1 MTLTAL
7 PGTANAVRLST
18 EEAAARLKVKPQTL
32 RAALC
37 RDGHYCGARPTKSA
51 NRFLL
56 WNADEIERLTQGQTI
71 QTGEEAPCNN

>member
-1 MTLTAL
+1 MNQPAL

-32 RAALC
+32 RASLC
-37 RDGHYCGARPTKSA
+37 RDGHYLGARPSKSA

-56 WNADEIERLTQGQTI
+56 WNADEIERLAR
-71 QTGEEAPCNN
+71 GEIIAAAQ

>member
-7 PGTANAVRLST
+7 PGTANAGRLST
-18 EEAAARLKVKPQTL
+18 EEAAALLKVKPQTL

-37 RDGHYCGARPTKSA
+37 RDGHYLGARPFKSA

-56 WNADEIERLTQGQTI
+56 WRANEIEALAI
-71 QTGEEAPCNN
+71 GEALN

>member
-1 MTLTAL
+1 MTIQQVTE
-7 PGTANAVRLST
+7 TVKRLST

-37 RDGHYCGARPTKSA
+37 RDGHYLNARPSKSA

-56 WNADEIERLTQGQTI
+56 WKAVDIERLAA
-71 QTGEEAPCNN
+71 GEVLK